1 MQQLE
6 IAGNLCHSVLSSSC
20 ENRAFL
26 EPVSQSSLRLVRDAP
41 VYSAWLAASHQ
52 HDGVSSNSS
61 TWQPPI
67 SFSLTAML
75 LAFCKRTGS
84 VCCHKLSQW
93 LMSSSTLPRPSQ
105 CLCHGTALQLLSSK
119 RLLGF
124 TLVSPSSTQVCL
136 SAGGVFHAYNPLW
149 TWAKQNRSN
158 IGLFWDWCLYMELF
172 RKSYG
177 TLSLHPTLIRKT
189 CKHRETLE
197 LCQFCRLRQLVA
209 CNNVP
214 CSSHWHFSWLLLI
227 RDERENP
234 KGWFIQLIKIQGSE
248 SSKAWKACSY
258 LWNMLSLSW
267 C

>member
-1 MQQLE
+1 MIWKCWDEDAAPRCFSPHAVYTAVLSDSPGTSKGIISSEMQQLE

-136 SAGGVFHAYNPLW
+136 SAGGVFHAYNPL
-149 TWAKQNRSN
+149 
-158 IGLFWDWCLYMELF
+158 
-172 RKSYG
+172 
-177 TLSLHPTLIRKT
+177 
-189 CKHRETLE
+189 
-197 LCQFCRLRQLVA
+197 
-209 CNNVP
+209 
-214 CSSHWHFSWLLLI
+214 
-227 RDERENP
+227 
-234 KGWFIQLIKIQGSE
+234 
-248 SSKAWKACSY
+248 
-258 LWNMLSLSW
+258 
-267 C
+267 